1 MKTSVLALR
10 DVTYTYP
17 EETDPAVTEVDLT
30 VEEGQC
36 LALLGPNGAGKTTL
50 VRTITGLA
58 RPDRGQVRIVG
69 GDPSRAKTRRHLG
82 VMLQDGEFPRHL
94 KVWELVA
101 GAAVRAGLSAGAAEP
116 VFREVGID
124 DLTDRR
130 AAQLSGGQRR
140 RVHLARALVTDPSLL
155 VLDEPTVGLD
165 GDARRVF
172 WQRLADRRD
181 GGMAVLL
188 TTHNIAEV
196 AAVADRVAVIAAG
209 QLLADTDPASLLARL
224 PDRVVTVR
232 TTLSP
237 VRIAELVGGVDH
249 TLTDVGLLRVKARE
263 PEQLLRRLLDADP
276 SLSEL
281 RVTGASL
288 EEAVL
293 AVAND
298 AVDTTVTTAAAVVD
312 VDPATTTG
320 SATGFAHAG
329 VAPTSASE
337 IA

>member
-1 MKTSVLALR
+1 MTPTLALS

-17 EETDPAVTEVDLT
+17 AQTDPAVAGIDLT
-30 VEEGQC
+30 VVDGQC

-58 RPDRGQVRIVG
+58 RPNRGTVQILG
-69 GDPSRAKTRRHLG
+69 GDPSRATTRRHLG

-94 KVWELVA
+94 RVRELVE
-101 GAAVRAGLSAGAAEP
+101 GAAVRAGLPARAAAP
-116 VFREVGID
+116 VFDEVGID
-124 DLTDRR
+124 DLADRR

-155 VLDEPTVGLD
+155 VLGEPTVGLD
-165 GDARRVF
+165 GDARREF

-181 GGMAVLL
+181 RGMAVLL
-188 TTHNIAEV
+188 TTHIVEEV

-209 QLLADTDPASLLARL
+209 RLVADTDPAGLIGRM
-224 PDRVVTVR
+224 PNRVVTAR
-232 TTLSP
+232 TALSP
-237 VRIAELVGGVDH
+237 RRVAELAGNADH
-249 TLTDVGLLRVKARE
+249 TLVGGLLRVNAHE
-263 PEQLLRRLLDADP
+263 PEQLLRRLLEADP

-293 AVAND
+293 AVASD
-298 AVDTTVTTAAAVVD
+298 ATTRLAVVSNGTPR
-312 VDPATTTG
+312 VTPADLLTADAGRNTTNT
-320 SATGFAHAG
+320 
-329 VAPTSASE
+329 SE

>member
-1 MKTSVLALR
+1 MTTPVLALS

-17 EETDPAVTEVDLT
+17 AETDPAVTGIDLT
-30 VEEGQC
+30 VEDGQC

-58 RPDRGQVRIVG
+58 RPDRGEVRVVG
-69 GDPSRAKTRRHLG
+69 GHPSRATTRRHLG

-94 KVWELVA
+94 KVRELIE
-101 GAAVRAGLSAGAAEP
+101 GAAVRAGLSADAAEP
-116 VFREVGID
+116 VFREVGIE

-165 GDARRVF
+165 GDARRAF

-181 GGMAVLL
+181 RGMAVLL
-188 TTHNIAEV
+188 TTHNIEEV

-209 QLLADTDPASLLARL
+209 RLVADTDPAGLVARM
-224 PDRVVTVR
+224 PDRVVAAR

-237 VRIAELVGGVDH
+237 RRVADLAGDADH
-249 TLTDVGLLRVKARE
+249 TFADGLLRVNSRE
-263 PEQLLRRLLDADP
+263 PEQLVRRLLDADP
-276 SLSEL
+276 ALSEL

-293 AVAND
+293 AVAGD
-298 AVDTTVTTAAAVVD
+298 ATTQAAVVPI
-312 VDPATTTG
+312 DPPTTHADIPSAHAAGATTN
-320 SATGFAHAG
+320 AT
-329 VAPTSASE
+329 E

>member
-1 MKTSVLALR
+1 VTTHVLALS

-17 EETDPAVTEVDLT
+17 AETAPAVAGIDLT
-30 VEEGQC
+30 VEDGQC

-58 RPDRGQVRIVG
+58 RPERGDVRIVG
-69 GDPSRAKTRRHLG
+69 GDPSRATTRRHLG

-94 KVWELVA
+94 RVRELVE
-101 GAAVRAGLSAGAAEP
+101 GAAVRAGLPAQAAVP

-165 GDARRVF
+165 GDARRAF

-181 GGMAVLL
+181 RGMAVLL
-188 TTHNIAEV
+188 TTHNVEEV

-209 QLLADTDPASLLARL
+209 RMVADTDPAGLVGRM
-224 PDRVVTVR
+224 PDRVVTAR
-232 TTLSP
+232 TALSP
-237 VRIAELVGGVDH
+237 RRVADLAGDTDHTFVGGV
-249 TLTDVGLLRVKARE
+249 LRVNARE

-276 SLSEL
+276 ALSEL

-293 AVAND
+293 AVASD
-298 AVDTTVTTAAAVVD
+298 ATTQVAVVALDPSVTTQAGIPSAHTGR
-312 VDPATTTG
+312 TT
-320 SATGFAHAG
+320 
-329 VAPTSASE
+329 TSASE